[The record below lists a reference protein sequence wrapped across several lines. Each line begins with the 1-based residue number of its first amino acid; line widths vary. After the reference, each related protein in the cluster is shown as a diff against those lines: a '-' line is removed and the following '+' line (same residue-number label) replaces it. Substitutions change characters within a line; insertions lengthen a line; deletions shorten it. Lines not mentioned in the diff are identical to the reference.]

1 MDELGSDLCSLGPFK
16 VRRGHAVQLIG
27 KLYETT
33 SILFTTHLAFKEWAR
48 TKYTFFEDTKID
60 TKIIAALLAK
70 DTPKQITH
78 HCKIIETGNSS
89 YRFAQS
95 RAALQK

>member
-1 MDELGSDLCSLGPFK
+1 MLF
-16 VRRGHAVQLIG
+16 HLIG

-33 SILFTTHLAFKEWAR
+33 SIIFTTHLAFKEWAKDGIHVFGDAKM
-48 TKYTFFEDTKID
+48 TT
-60 TKIIAALLAK
+60 ALL
-70 DTPKQITH
+70 DRVTH

-95 RAALQK
+95 RASLQK